1 MFTNENQKRMPREV
15 DFSPASTSDAWD
27 LLLKLIIISGLSL
40 LVFVSIR
47 AQVFGPLFRMAE
59 AHGISSTLLRPSI
72 LWFAMGTVLLVF
84 RTLLWFTYRS
94 HPPATRQSA
103 LRMTVVMPAYNEGA
117 MVSLAIDSLANA
129 DYPRDRLE
137 IIVVDD
143 GSTDD
148 TWLHI
153 QRAAAR
159 HGDRIRTVRLERNG
173 GKRAA
178 LAAGFRLGSGEIFV
192 TVDSDSAIAPNALLA
207 LAGPFAS
214 ERIGVVAGKILVYN
228 RREGIIPRMLHVR
241 FMLSFDFLRAYQ
253 STFGTVYCSPGALS
267 AYRASAVKA
276 VLEPWLKQSFLGS
289 PATIGE
295 DRALTNDIMRLGYD
309 SVYQRE
315 AIVFTVV
322 PTTYKQL
329 YRMLLRWNRSFIR
342 EELRFSVI
350 VWKRPPL
357 ARFIALCDSTITN
370 LRYPVTLLT
379 LVLLGTAFVTD
390 MRVLPRVL
398 VAIGLTSFF
407 YSLYYLRSERSFN
420 MIYGVLY
427 EYFSFFFLFW
437 VFPWAV
443 ITVRTRGWLTR

>member
-1 MFTNENQKRMPREV
+1 
-15 DFSPASTSDAWD
+15 
-27 LLLKLIIISGLSL
+27 
-40 LVFVSIR
+40 
-47 AQVFGPLFRMAE
+47 
-59 AHGISSTLLRPSI
+59 
-72 LWFAMGTVLLVF
+72 
-84 RTLLWFTYRS
+84 
-94 HPPATRQSA
+94 
-103 LRMTVVMPAYNEGA
+103 
-117 MVSLAIDSLANA
+117 
-129 DYPRDRLE
+129 
-137 IIVVDD
+137 
-143 GSTDD
+143 
-148 TWLHI
+148 
-153 QRAAAR
+153 
-159 HGDRIRTVRLERNG
+159 
-173 GKRAA
+173 
-178 LAAGFRLGSGEIFV
+178 
-192 TVDSDSAIAPNALLA
+192 
-207 LAGPFAS
+207 
-214 ERIGVVAGKILVYN
+214 
-228 RREGIIPRMLHVR
+228 
-241 FMLSFDFLRAYQ
+241 MLSFDFLRAYQ